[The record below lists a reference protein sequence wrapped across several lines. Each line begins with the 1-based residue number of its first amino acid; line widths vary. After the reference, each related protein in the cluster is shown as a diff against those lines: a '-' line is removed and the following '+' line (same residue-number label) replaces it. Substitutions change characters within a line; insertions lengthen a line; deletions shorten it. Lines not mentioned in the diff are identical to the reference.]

1 MDAFSLTYSADM
13 QTSFTEATPSKQ
25 ALKEKNFGLDAK
37 SFEALLN
44 GLETGDERLFEQVFV
59 SQYRRGTRHLMFHY
73 SVGEQD
79 AKDVVMNTLLDFRKL
94 LLARK
99 ITFGNLEAYFTRMV
113 TTTYLKK
120 RKNNLEVSVDRFSED
135 LTSEDTSE
143 YTEEEFS
150 MFAKAWSG
158 LCEKCQTVLKGYY
171 YDELPHAQIAIL
183 IGKNL
188 ASAKQDKHRCVEK
201 LRKLFQAQTQI

>member
-13 QTSFTEATPSKQ
+13 QTSFTEAPASIA
-25 ALKEKNFGLDAK
+25 ALKEKNFGMDAK
-37 SFEALLN
+37 LFEALLD
-44 GLETGDERLFEQVFV
+44 GLEAGDERLFEQVFV
-59 SQYRRGTRHLMFHY
+59 SQYKRGTRHLMYHY

-99 ITFGNLEAYFTRMV
+99 VTYGNLEAYFTRMV

-120 RKNNLEVSVDRFSED
+120 RKNNLEISVERFSED
-135 LTSEDTSE
+135 LTEDNATQ

-150 MFAKAWSG
+150 MFAQAWSG
-158 LCEKCQTVLKGYY
+158 LCEKCQMVLKGYY
-171 YDELPHAQIAIL
+171 YDDLPHAQIATL

-201 LRKLFQAQTQI
+201 LRKLFLSQATY